1 MKKLAVLICILTV
14 LSSCTKVTCTTETE
28 KICTDAVIKWGGP
41 PAADGL
47 GWYISVDS
55 TRGIYYI
62 PTNLSE
68 NFKVDGLEVN
78 ACLRETNEKFNCM
91 CPEPLKTYEITSIR
105 KL

>member
-1 MKKLAVLICILTV
+1 MKKLAALISVVIVLASCAKD
-14 LSSCTKVTCTTETE
+14 SCTIE
-28 KICTDAVIKWGGP
+28 KESICVDAVIKWGGS

-62 PTNLSE
+62 PTNLSD
-68 NFKVDGLEVN
+68 NFKVDGLKVN
-78 ACLRETNEKFNCM
+78 TCLHKTNGKFYCM
-91 CPEPLKTYEITSIR
+91 CPEPIDVYEITSIR